1 MRTFGLDP
9 EQTLTVLAAAGRAP
23 SVHNAQPWKFA
34 LFDDRIEVYADV
46 ARRLPAADPDD
57 RELRL
62 GIGAALYN
70 LRLALL
76 DRGIRPLVT
85 IHPWEHPGAE
95 AVVRSGGIGSL
106 DDVTR
111 PQFRNIVERRTN
123 RRPFADAPIP
133 TDHRHRLTR
142 VAEAE
147 GSWLEVIDN
156 PVQQSRIQRL
166 LTEAHSIQ
174 LRDEAYR
181 AEFALWTGR
190 PAAEPDGVPVTSS
203 GPAPEQQD
211 RYVLR
216 DFGGGQA
223 RQRWPGRDFEREPLL
238 AVLATHTD
246 GEYAQLRAGQAMEAV
261 LLTATSLGLAASFL
275 SQVIEVETCRN
286 ELRRVLGA
294 ALHPQTVLRL
304 GFGSPVPATPRRD
317 PAELVVHELTEK

>member
-1 MRTFGLDP
+1 MQTLGLDP

-23 SVHNAQPWKFA
+23 SVHNAQPWKFG
-34 LFDDRIEVYADV
+34 LFEDRIEVCADV
-46 ARRLPAADPDD
+46 ARRLPVADPED

-76 DRGIRPLVT
+76 DQGVRPLVT
-85 IHPWEHPGAE
+85 IRPWEHPGAE
-95 AVVRSGGIGSL
+95 AVVRSGGRGAL
-106 DDVTR
+106 DERTG
-111 PQFRNIVERRTN
+111 PLFRSIPARRTN
-123 RRPFADAPIP
+123 RRPFSEAPIP
-133 TDHRHRLTR
+133 ADHRHRLTR

-147 GSWLEVIDN
+147 GAWLEIVDN

-166 LTEAHSIQ
+166 LTEAHAIQ
-174 LRDEAYR
+174 VRDDAFR
-181 AEFALWTGR
+181 AEFSSWTGHDA
-190 PAAEPDGVPVTSS
+190 PAAEGVPLASS

-216 DFGGGQA
+216 DFGAGRA

-238 AVLATHTD
+238 AVLATHGD

-275 SQVIEVETCRN
+275 SQVIEVEACRY
-286 ELRRVLGA
+286 ELRRLFDDG
-294 ALHPQTVLRL
+294 LHPQTVLRL
-304 GFGSPVPATPRRD
+304 GFGSPVPTTPRRD
-317 PAELVVHELTEK
+317 TADLVVREVTA

>member
-1 MRTFGLDP
+1 MQTLGLDP

-34 LFDDRIEVYADV
+34 LFDDRIEVHADL

-76 DRGIRPLVT
+76 NLGVRPLVT
-85 IHPWEHPGAE
+85 IRPWEHPTAE
-95 AVVRSGGIGSL
+95 AVVRNGGRGGL
-106 DDVTR
+106 DERTGA
-111 PQFRNIVERRTN
+111 QFRNIPARRTN

-133 TDHRHRLTR
+133 ADHRHRLTR
-142 VAEAE
+142 AAEVE
-147 GSWLEVIDN
+147 GAWLEVVDG
-156 PVQQSRIQRL
+156 PAQRARIQRL
-166 LTEAHSIQ
+166 LADTHAAQE
-174 LRDEAYR
+174 RDDAFR
-181 AEFALWTGR
+181 AEFAMWTGR
-190 PAAEPDGVPVTSS
+190 IGHETEGVPLASS
-203 GPAPEQQD
+203 GAEPEQQD

-223 RQRWPGRDFEREPLL
+223 RQRRPGQDFEREPLL
-238 AVLATHTD
+238 AVLATHAD

-275 SQVIEVETCRN
+275 SQVIEVEVGRH
-286 ELRRVLGA
+286 ELRRVLGGG
-294 ALHPQTVLRL
+294 LHPQAVLRL

-317 PAELVVHELTEK
+317 PADLVVHELTP